1 MRFALHTIVCCCV
14 IAAVLPVPVQDA
26 AGDASL
32 KKRIRTW
39 LQNRTKT
46 DLDAAAGGADGA
58 QQVDGESTSPPP
70 SSGLNSRPRRAAGC
84 ALFMCA
90 YHDLLQRLNHI
101 YNKQKEVTAPKNKI
115 LSTGYGRRRR
125 RSPEDGALETDV
137 RDSEEAPPLCRYR
150 VCTAA

>member
-1 MRFALHTIVCCCV
+1 MRLALHTIVCCCI

-46 DLDAAAGGADGA
+46 DLDAADGA